1 MIVRDIRREDLLSAE
16 YNRCICFKLPVDF
29 DRRRREIQAETDSL
43 EGRYGVFTDEGAMM
57 SYLIDNPFHVYYDG
71 HEVPCGGVGSVT
83 TLPEY
88 RAGGT
93 MRALLNYT
101 LQKAREKGQVFSML
115 GPFSYPF
122 YRKFGYEASYSC
134 CEYTVPIAQFAP
146 FRHTGWAQRLRGG
159 DEADLSKLAR
169 LYNRFARPYNLAIA
183 RDEAF
188 FHRRFLNKPD
198 ETFLNEHTFFYLLGE
213 GEEAGAYLM
222 FRFAPEAHEDKLM
235 EIVDLAFDGVT
246 GLRMLFGFLARMSA
260 DYHTVRM
267 RLPGDVRLH
276 QLLAVP
282 PRLGV
287 NSTRMARVVNV
298 PEALRLAKKPA
309 GLRAVIAV
317 KDDVLPENDGTF
329 LVEGDKVTR
338 TQEEADLAV
347 DVRALAPMLLGS
359 LPLESA
365 LYREDVAV
373 RGNGEALRALF
384 PAKTLYQH
392 DHF

>member
-57 SYLIDNPFHVYYDG
+57 SYLIDNPFHIYYDG

-309 GLRAVIAV
+309 GLRAVMAV

>member
-57 SYLIDNPFHVYYDG
+57 SYLIDNPFHIYYDG